1 MKKKKFLSVLLAVLM
16 LLTSVTVGFAA
27 FADDT
32 TEADQVYSV
41 SVSPRG
47 RGSAS
52 LNKSKVSS
60 GETVTITLKPEAGY
74 GVSQVLVNGDVDK
87 TADVVENKL
96 ELVITQD
103 TYVSV
108 SFGELR
114 TISVTAGEGGTV
126 DPTGTVTA
134 AEGANIEFDITPDAG
149 YQIASVLVGE
159 DDRTVDVL
167 KNGKLALTVEGDTT
181 VTVTF
186 KKAEK
191 FNISFS
197 VIGSGSVSLDK
208 SQAYYGETVDVTFK
222 PNAGYGL
229 SQVLVNGADKTADV
243 TADNK
248 LAILVTQDTE
258 IEAVFAKPY
267 EIAVNVSDDQ
277 GGTAVANKETAM
289 AGESVEITITPDAGY
304 QIASVMVG
312 EEDKTA
318 DVKDG
323 KLILTV
329 TGDTEVTVTFE
340 KMEFTVSVHANTGGR
355 VQTNASVVE
364 FGGTVTATITP
375 DAGYGIS
382 KVTVNGE
389 DKTAEVQEGKLAFV
403 ITQNTTLEV
412 TFAELYDISVEFGEG
427 GTAVANKET
436 AMAGEDVEI
445 NITPDTGYKIAS
457 VMVGEEDKTADVKDG
472 KLTLTVAGNTEVTV
486 TFEKVI
492 YNISVKYGEGGKA
505 EADKAEAAVGDTVT
519 VVITPDTGYKIA
531 SVMVG
536 EEDKTADVK
545 DGKLTLTVAG
555 NTEVNVTFA
564 EIEKFDV
571 TANVSGKG
579 TATADKAAAAAGETV
594 TVTIAPATGWQ
605 LDKVLVN
612 DEDKTADV
620 ADSKLVLTVTED
632 TVIDVTFT
640 EIPPQE
646 FLVSVAAGENGT
658 ITPNGESTVTAGDS
672 VKFAINAAAGYV
684 IDTLTVNGEVYSV
697 ASGQNAYDF
706 TITIEA
712 DTNVEVTFKLVTT
725 AQVMVSYAELKDAA
739 DGNSE
744 TVLDLSLNDRLNV
757 IGEDGIWYQ
766 VEITKGGTTYTG
778 YVEKIYVK
786 IVAGQAKSL
795 GIIVANKAT
804 IYNNTAE
811 SSVEST
817 LSRNLYVYIDGI
829 VGDYYLVS
837 FSWGGWHYGYISKD
851 YVRDNDLDRNY
862 TVTKEDR
869 LGQVMI
875 GEAVVRDA
883 ADVNSAPVTVIPK
896 NGYVFINDDSI
907 DGWYKVSL
915 VQTADAI
922 PYEGYIQKWDVKI
935 VDGDP
940 KPLGQIAVDSAT
952 IYNDAEA
959 SSVESTL
966 DRGLYVYLDGEV
978 GDYYIVSFSWGGWHQ
993 GYVLKS
999 DVNVLD

>member
-52 LNKSKVSS
+52 LNKSQVSS

-197 VIGSGSVSLDK
+197 VNGSGSVSLDK
-208 SQAYYGETVDVTFK
+208 SQAYYGEIVDVTFK

-248 LAILVTQDTE
+248 LAILVTQDTV
-258 IEAVFAKPY
+258 IDAVFAKPY

-355 VQTNASVVE
+355 VQTNASVAK
-364 FGGTVTATITP
+364 FGDTVTATITP

-445 NITPDTGYKIAS
+445 NITPDAGYKIAS

-505 EADKAEAAVGDTVT
+505 EADKA
-519 VVITPDTGYKIA
+519 
-531 SVMVG
+531 
-536 EEDKTADVK
+536 
-545 DGKLTLTVAG
+545 
-555 NTEVNVTFA
+555 
-564 EIEKFDV
+564 
-571 TANVSGKG
+571 
-579 TATADKAAAAAGETV
+579 AAAAGETV

-620 ADSKLVLTVTED
+620 ADNKLVLTVTED

-646 FLVSVAAGENGT
+646 FLVSVVAGENGT

-712 DTNVEVTFKLVTT
+712 DTNVKVTFKLVTT

-757 IGEDGIWYQ
+757 IGEDGTWYQ

-778 YVEKIYVK
+778 YVEKTYVK

>member
-126 DPTGTVTA
+126 DPTDIVTA

-248 LAILVTQDTE
+248 LAILVTQDTV

-355 VQTNASVVE
+355 VQTNASVAK
-364 FGGTVTATITP
+364 FGDTVTATITP

-445 NITPDTGYKIAS
+445 NITPDAGYKIAS

-505 EADKAEAAVGDTVT
+505 EADKA
-519 VVITPDTGYKIA
+519 
-531 SVMVG
+531 
-536 EEDKTADVK
+536 
-545 DGKLTLTVAG
+545 
-555 NTEVNVTFA
+555 
-564 EIEKFDV
+564 
-571 TANVSGKG
+571 
-579 TATADKAAAAAGETV
+579 AAAAGETV

-620 ADSKLVLTVTED
+620 ADNKLVLTVTED

-646 FLVSVAAGENGT
+646 FLVSVVAGENGT

-672 VKFAINAAAGYV
+672 VKFAINAAVGYV

-757 IGEDGIWYQ
+757 IGEDGTWYQ

-778 YVEKIYVK
+778 YVEKTYVK

>member
-52 LNKSKVSS
+52 LNKSQVSS

-197 VIGSGSVSLDK
+197 VTGSGSVSLDK

-229 SQVLVNGADKTADV
+229 SQVLVNGEDKTADV

-248 LAILVTQDTE
+248 LAILVTQDTV
-258 IEAVFAKPY
+258 IKAVFAKPY

-355 VQTNASVVE
+355 VQTNASVAK
-364 FGGTVTATITP
+364 FGDTVTATITP

-445 NITPDTGYKIAS
+445 NITPDAGYKIAS

-505 EADKAEAAVGDTVT
+505 EADKA
-519 VVITPDTGYKIA
+519 
-531 SVMVG
+531 
-536 EEDKTADVK
+536 
-545 DGKLTLTVAG
+545 
-555 NTEVNVTFA
+555 
-564 EIEKFDV
+564 
-571 TANVSGKG
+571 
-579 TATADKAAAAAGETV
+579 AAAAGETV

-605 LDKVLVN
+605 LDTVLVN

-620 ADSKLVLTVTED
+620 ADNKLVLTVTED

-646 FLVSVAAGENGT
+646 FLVSVVAGENGT

-697 ASGQNAYDF
+697 ASGQKAYDF

-757 IGEDGIWYQ
+757 IGEDGTWYQ

-778 YVEKIYVK
+778 YVEKTYVK

>member
-197 VIGSGSVSLDK
+197 VSGSGSVSLDK

-248 LAILVTQDTE
+248 LAILVTQDTV
-258 IEAVFAKPY
+258 IKAVFAKPY

-355 VQTNASVVE
+355 VQTNASVVK
-364 FGGTVTATITP
+364 FGDTVTATIAP

-505 EADKAEAAVGDTVT
+505 EADKA
-519 VVITPDTGYKIA
+519 
-531 SVMVG
+531 
-536 EEDKTADVK
+536 
-545 DGKLTLTVAG
+545 
-555 NTEVNVTFA
+555 
-564 EIEKFDV
+564 
-571 TANVSGKG
+571 
-579 TATADKAAAAAGETV
+579 AAAAGETV

-620 ADSKLVLTVTED
+620 ADNKLVLTVTED

-757 IGEDGIWYQ
+757 IGEDGTWYQ

-778 YVEKIYVK
+778 YVEKTYVK

>member
-126 DPTGTVTA
+126 DPTGIVTA

-197 VIGSGSVSLDK
+197 VSGSGSVSLDK

-248 LAILVTQDTE
+248 LAILVTQDTV

-355 VQTNASVVE
+355 VQTNASVVK
-364 FGGTVTATITP
+364 FGDTVTATITP

-427 GTAVANKET
+427 GTAVANKKT

-492 YNISVKYGEGGKA
+492 YNISVKYGEGGEA
-505 EADKAEAAVGDTVT
+505 E
-519 VVITPDTGYKIA
+519 
-531 SVMVG
+531 
-536 EEDKTADVK
+536 
-545 DGKLTLTVAG
+545 
-555 NTEVNVTFA
+555 
-564 EIEKFDV
+564 
-571 TANVSGKG
+571 
-579 TATADKAAAAAGETV
+579 ADKAAAAAGETV
-594 TVTIAPATGWQ
+594 TVTIVPAAGWQ

-620 ADSKLVLTVTED
+620 ADNKLVLTVTED

-712 DTNVEVTFKLVTT
+712 DTNVKVTFKLVTT

-744 TVLDLSLNDRLNV
+744 TVLDLSLNDRPNV
-757 IGEDGIWYQ
+757 IGEDGTWYQ

-778 YVEKIYVK
+778 YVEKTYVK

>member
-248 LAILVTQDTE
+248 LAILVTQDTV

-355 VQTNASVVE
+355 VQTNASVVK
-364 FGGTVTATITP
+364 FGDTVTATIAP

-505 EADKAEAAVGDTVT
+505 EADKA
-519 VVITPDTGYKIA
+519 
-531 SVMVG
+531 
-536 EEDKTADVK
+536 
-545 DGKLTLTVAG
+545 
-555 NTEVNVTFA
+555 
-564 EIEKFDV
+564 
-571 TANVSGKG
+571 
-579 TATADKAAAAAGETV
+579 AAAAGETV

-620 ADSKLVLTVTED
+620 ADNKLVLTVTED

-778 YVEKIYVK
+778 YVEKTYVK